1 MILNKL
7 FKGLVILSLCVA
19 SATSCVKDG
28 NNQGG
33 TIKPSDCKPGDDFFT
48 YANAEWLESLDGAN
62 NQKTYGFFHEL
73 DEVNSA
79 RVKAIQ
85 DAMDE
90 YKMLKQ
96 GVAKREAN
104 VAATDQFLEKLAAD
118 LLTDVDTREEV
129 YVLFGKAIR
138 FGVPAI
144 ATLHTGICRED
155 NTFGFYF
162 APPVMDETS
171 VTGIH
176 SAATTNHHVVSR
188 RLCRYTPSTRG
199 GKTTMDYII
208 EGIGF
213 DPQYY
218 LYDEVSEAIVG
229 VLEEED
235 IDELRKNIGQ
245 AILMELVRYE
255 SDEYAQ
261 ACTGGQAKSVQDL
274 IDQCMEKD
282 LGYFTSYHF
291 SNAHPTTAAEPAFK
305 ALGDELT
312 ASFRKR
318 LENNQWLSPTTQQAA
333 IEKLDY
339 MGSDYGTPKKWPV
352 TDIPQ
357 LNGELLVTDVITIKE
372 CRYNVIKSLLGKS
385 VKEYYP
391 FHYMFYSPI
400 ESLYSYEVN
409 AFYDPA
415 FNAFYVLPPF
425 MLEPAYTANM
435 DECKL
440 YATWGVVIGHEMT
453 HGFDKTGATY
463 DKNGEMN
470 NWWTE
475 GDAAKFAEL
484 NERRAANVSTHEVL
498 PGMKSNGTQTVTE
511 DVADLGGFNI
521 AYDLWVKK
529 LKERGVEGE
538 ELDEMKRQF
547 FINFAA
553 MYSEKLPK
561 AEMIE
566 RAKED
571 IHSAG
576 HVRVNSV
583 VQHIDDWYEL
593 FDITEGDALYL
604 APEQRITI
612 W

>member
-62 NQKTYGFFHEL
+62 NQKTYGFIHEL

-138 FGVPAI
+138 FGVPSV

-162 APPVMDETS
+162 APPMTDEES

-188 RLCRYTPSTRG
+188 RLHRYMPSTRG
-199 GKTTMDYII
+199 GKTAMDYIL
-208 EGIGF
+208 EGIGL
-213 DPQYY
+213 DPQHY
-218 LYDEVSEAIVG
+218 LYDGVSEAIVEA
-229 VLEEED
+229 LEED
-235 IDELRKNIGQ
+235 TAELRKNIGQ

-274 IDQCMEKD
+274 IDQFMEKD

-291 SNAHPTTAAEPAFK
+291 SNAHSTTDAEPAFRT
-305 ALGDELT
+305 LGDELI

-318 LENNQWLSPTTQQAA
+318 LENNQWLSPTTLQAA

-357 LNGELLVTDVITIKE
+357 LNGELLVTDVRTIKE

-385 VKEYYP
+385 IKEYYP
-391 FHYMFYSPI
+391 LHYMFYSPI
-400 ESLYSYEVN
+400 ESLYTYEVN

-425 MLEPAYTANM
+425 MLEPAYTVNM

-453 HGFDKTGATY
+453 HGFDKTGAAY

-484 NERRAANVSTHEVL
+484 NERRAANVSTHEIL
-498 PGMKSNGTQTVTE
+498 PGMKSNGAQTVTE

-529 LKERGVEGE
+529 LKDRGVEGE
-538 ELDEMKRQF
+538 EFDEMKRQF